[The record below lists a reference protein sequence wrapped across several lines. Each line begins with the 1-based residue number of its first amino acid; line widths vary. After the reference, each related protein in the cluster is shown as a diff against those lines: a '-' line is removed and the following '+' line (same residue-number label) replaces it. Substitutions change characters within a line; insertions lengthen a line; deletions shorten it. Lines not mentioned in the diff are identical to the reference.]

1 MNLLE
6 FNYYNRY
13 RRIKIMFSFI
23 MFLAVITTILAFIGF
38 DMITHFSS
46 IVNFVGAVALGIGVF
61 LTFKPSKKKQ
71 ISLDLDDSEN
81 SKLLQES
88 YQKALT
94 DYNYIKGSLKY
105 IKDNELK
112 MQLQDM
118 QKVSSNILRYL
129 QKHPEKINL
138 ARRFIDYYQD
148 TVAGLIEKYVEIENT
163 QLNTE
168 NVIDIKER
176 TKNTLFGLSNA
187 YTEQFEKLINDQ
199 LMDMDA
205 ELKVMENTIKADG
218 FEIKKKETYD
228 KSLNSNFS
236 YKRKNCMHN
245 RPMKKMRWQLNHFPE
260 KFFSNDE
267 VLRKKLIAGGL
278 GILFG
283 GFGAHK
289 FYLGK
294 TFMGVFYLLF
304 SWTGIPFIAGFIEG
318 IRYLFM
324 DKDDFYRKFLDNMD
338 RG

>member
-1 MNLLE
+1 MSLLE

-23 MFLAVITTILAFIGF
+23 IFLAIITTILAFIGF
-38 DMITHFSS
+38 DMITHFSGL
-46 IVNFVGAVALGIGVF
+46 VNFIGAVALGVGVF
-61 LTFKPSKKKQ
+61 LTFKPNKKKQ

-88 YQKALT
+88 YQKALE

-105 IKDNELK
+105 IKDSELK
-112 MQLQDM
+112 MQLQEM

-129 QKHPEKINL
+129 QKHPEKISL

-168 NVIDIKER
+168 NVNDIKER
-176 TKNTLFGLSNA
+176 TKSTLFGLSNA

-218 FEIKKKETYD
+218 FDVKKHDDYD
-228 KSLNSNFS
+228 KEVNSGFS
-236 YKRKNCMHN
+236 YRRKNNMCN
-245 RPMKKMRWQLNHFPE
+245 RPMKKMRWKLKNLPE
-260 KFFSNDE
+260 KFFDSDE

-294 TFMGVFYLLF
+294 TFMGIFYLLF

-324 DKDDFYRKFLDNMD
+324 DKDDFYHKFLDNMN